1 MIPQLR
7 LLAIGVVALSL
18 ATRPLGSQGVTFAA
32 LQGSVVQDD
41 GTPIDRAIVRATLA
55 ASGARW
61 QVVTDAAGR
70 YFVENVQVGGPYV
83 IEVSA
88 VGFKPTSRSGVLLAL
103 GQRHRADFVLE
114 RMAVELPTVTISAS
128 ADQLLNP
135 GRTGPAHIVSEAEL
149 GGLPNLARDLSVA
162 AALGPLATLR
172 PFGGVSIGG
181 Q

>member
-7 LLAIGVVALSL
+7 LLAIGVVALNL

-41 GTPIDRAIVRATLA
+41 GTPIDRAIVRATLT

-88 VGFKPTSRSGVLLAL
+88 LGFKPTSRNGAFL
-103 GQRHRADFVLE
+103 D
-114 RMAVELPTVTISAS
+114 
-128 ADQLLNP
+128 
-135 GRTGPAHIVSEAEL
+135 
-149 GGLPNLARDLSVA
+149 
-162 AALGPLATLR
+162 LGP
-172 PFGGVSIGG
+172 
-181 Q
+181 